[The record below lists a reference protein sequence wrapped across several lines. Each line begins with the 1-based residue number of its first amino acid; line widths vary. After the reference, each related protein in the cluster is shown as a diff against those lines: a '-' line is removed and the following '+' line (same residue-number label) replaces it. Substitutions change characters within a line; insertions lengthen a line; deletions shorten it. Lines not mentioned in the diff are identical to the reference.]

1 MIGKILKV
9 KDINAAFNKKAKEVS
24 VFACFTHVKY
34 SDNYII
40 YADNN
45 DYQSGILHC
54 GTVYIKGNTIVI
66 FDVKQD
72 KENIILDYVNK
83 IINNVNDNEYSA
95 INISNMTEVEIV
107 SNNDKN
113 VGKDLLVKLDE
124 LTIPKEVV
132 DASEEDNNESLGF
145 LYFVL
150 IIFLFLLAGSI
161 YIYFNKDKYLKQYD
175 KVVCTIDSSDESEEY
190 KYSDKLYLEFDQ
202 KKELRYLSHDISYKF
217 YEKSD
222 YNNFKY
228 TNLWAENKMD
238 DYKFNDSELTFTYTS
253 SGKTIEDY
261 ELMTSYDEVVGYYKS
276 NGYECVEEE

>member
-145 LYFVL
+145 LYFML
-150 IIFLFLLAGSI
+150 IIFLFFLAGSI

>member
-45 DYQSGILHC
+45 DYQSGILRY

-72 KENIILDYVNK
+72 KENIIFDYVNK

-95 INISNMTEVEIV
+95 IDISNMTEVEII
-107 SNNDKN
+107 SKNDKN

-132 DASEEDNNESLGF
+132 DASEEENNESLGF
-145 LYFVL
+145 LYFML

-175 KVVCTIDSSDESEEY
+175 KVLCTIDSSNESEEY

-202 KKELRYLSHDISYKF
+202 KKELRYLSHDVSYKF
-217 YEKSD
+217 YEKRD

-238 DYKFNDSELTFTYTS
+238 DYKFNDNELIFTYTS
-253 SGKTIEDY
+253 SGKSIENY
-261 ELMTSYDEVVGYYKS
+261 ELMTSYNEVVGYYKS

>member
-276 NGYECVEEE
+276 NGYECGEEE

>member
-72 KENIILDYVNK
+72 KENIIFDYVNK

>member
-9 KDINAAFNKKAKEVS
+9 KDINAAFNKKEKRVS

-45 DYQSGILHC
+45 DYQSGILC
-54 GTVYIKGNTIVI
+54 YGTVYIKGNTIVI

-72 KENIILDYVNK
+72 KENIIFDYVNK

-95 INISNMTEVEIV
+95 IDISNMTEVEII
-107 SNNDKN
+107 SNSDKN
-113 VGKDLLVKLDE
+113 VGNDLLVKLDE

-132 DASEEDNNESLGF
+132 DASEEENNESLGF
-145 LYFVL
+145 LYFML

-175 KVVCTIDSSDESEEY
+175 KVICTINSSNESEEY

-202 KKELRYLSHDISYKF
+202 KKELRYLSHDVSYKF
-217 YEKSD
+217 YEKSG
-222 YNNFKY
+222 YNSFKY

-238 DYKFNDSELTFTYTS
+238 DYKFNDNELIFTYTS
-253 SGKTIEDY
+253 SGKSIEDY

>member
-34 SDNYII
+34 SDNYIV

-45 DYQSGILHC
+45 DYQSGILRY

-72 KENIILDYVNK
+72 KENIIFDYVNK

-95 INISNMTEVEIV
+95 IDISNMTEVEII
-107 SNNDKN
+107 SKNDKN

-132 DASEEDNNESLGF
+132 DASEEENNESLGF
-145 LYFVL
+145 LYFML

-175 KVVCTIDSSDESEEY
+175 KVLCTIDSSNESEEY

-202 KKELRYLSHDISYKF
+202 KKELRHLSHDVSYQF
-217 YEKSD
+217 YNKGD
-222 YNNFKY
+222 YNSFKY
-228 TNLWAENKMD
+228 TNLWAENRMD
-238 DYKFNDSELTFTYTS
+238 DYKFNDNELIFTYTS
-253 SGKTIEDY
+253 SGKSIENY

>member
-72 KENIILDYVNK
+72 KENIIFDYVNK

-95 INISNMTEVEIV
+95 IDISNMTEVEII
-107 SNNDKN
+107 SKNDKN
-113 VGKDLLVKLDE
+113 VGNDLLVKLDE

-132 DASEEDNNESLGF
+132 DASEEENNESLGF
-145 LYFVL
+145 LYFML
-150 IIFLFLLAGSI
+150 IIFL
-161 YIYFNKDKYLKQYD
+161 
-175 KVVCTIDSSDESEEY
+175 
-190 KYSDKLYLEFDQ
+190 
-202 KKELRYLSHDISYKF
+202 
-217 YEKSD
+217 
-222 YNNFKY
+222 
-228 TNLWAENKMD
+228 
-238 DYKFNDSELTFTYTS
+238 
-253 SGKTIEDY
+253 
-261 ELMTSYDEVVGYYKS
+261 
-276 NGYECVEEE
+276 